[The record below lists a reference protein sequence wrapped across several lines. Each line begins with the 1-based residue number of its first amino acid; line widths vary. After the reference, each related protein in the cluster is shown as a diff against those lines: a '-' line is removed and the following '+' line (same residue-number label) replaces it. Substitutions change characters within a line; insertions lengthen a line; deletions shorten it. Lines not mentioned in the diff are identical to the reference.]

1 MVRAFV
7 GDSTMTKVD
16 MASLYIW
23 MAAEKRVFNL
33 QSVCQMS
40 RLMGKLMAY
49 FQTTLICQLLPIGSK
64 ITWLMGFY
72 CF

>member
-16 MASLYIW
+16 MASFYIW
-23 MAAEKRVFNL
+23 MAAQKRVFNL

-40 RLMGKLMAY
+40 RVLETLGIIFKL
-49 FQTTLICQLLPIGSK
+49 P
-64 ITWLMGFY
+64 
-72 CF
+72 